1 MDHVVAFS
9 TWPPASR
16 FNKTPTVPDK
26 LVNLLQHARHTSI
39 LSVDNL
45 SCPHIKS
52 KMSNMNDQ
60 GNTKLSK
67 NQRRKKN
74 KAAREAAAA
83 AGGFAPN
90 NLPLRP
96 SAFANLPANIIAQI
110 VPHLYPEDVIY
121 LAQVNKSIRK
131 LLMSRSA
138 SAMWRACIE
147 NNGLPSCPSGLSEPK
162 YVSLLFRSICSS
174 CGEPT
179 SIWTRSGLLR
189 KCQKRDVEIA
199 TVRFIELQSSG
210 DVGALEAWIQT
221 QKGELKQ
228 REKSAQ
234 LLDGLR
240 GIVCKNRT
248 NELKREWRKHVERA
262 LLNLGYQFI
271 KDEDLPDQ
279 KRYKWKKI
287 MERPVAWTE
296 SNWDRYRQQIIQFVQ
311 NDEKDRP
318 IREQKAR
325 RSARNDKIRDLLDC
339 MGRTISP
346 PLDGSPAL
354 SKSQMAES
362 MAKRLPLP
370 TFADTLEWPVIKSL
384 IEEDVPMEQM
394 IGQFENHKGEIT
406 RLVTEWG
413 ERAKQE
419 LANVLKEESH
429 DSLVGPSLAA
439 TNSKAPS
446 IARMLLSAMGHP
458 EDAAPIE
465 FYGEWFACGRCGGPR
480 RSWSSLVAH
489 YVKQVDDWEYVQ
501 KELPE
506 LTESDVIY
514 NNIHD
519 PAFSTTPLVKHLS
532 LEEAKTWEAKAW
544 ETAED
549 PGNPD
554 VDEEWGDY
562 RFACRLCMAAQIESP
577 MSLKV
582 KNMFPHVT
590 DVHGISDLENGDV
603 DEPFDWVSE
612 SPYICVLEE
621 MCGMGWCL
629 APE

>member
-1 MDHVVAFS
+1 
-9 TWPPASR
+9 
-16 FNKTPTVPDK
+16 
-26 LVNLLQHARHTSI
+26 
-39 LSVDNL
+39 
-45 SCPHIKS
+45 
-52 KMSNMNDQ
+52 MNDQ

-74 KAAREAAAA
+74 KAAREAAAREAAAA

-96 SAFANLPANIIAQI
+96 SAFANLPANIIAQV
-110 VPHLYPEDVIY
+110 VPHLYPEDVIH
-121 LAQVNKSIRK
+121 LAQVNRSIRK

-138 SAMWRACIE
+138 SSMWRACIE
-147 NNGLPSCPSGLSEPK
+147 NNGLPTCPTEL
-162 YVSLLFRSICSS
+162 
-174 CGEPT
+174 
-179 SIWTRSGLLR
+179 IWTRSGLLR

-228 REKSAQ
+228 REKNAR
-234 LLDGLR
+234 LLDELR
-240 GIVCKNRT
+240 GAVCKNRT
-248 NELKREWRKHVERA
+248 NELKQEWRKHVERA
-262 LLNLGYQFI
+262 LLNLGYQPV

-279 KRYKWKKI
+279 KRYKWKEI
-287 MERPVAWTE
+287 MERPIAWTE

-339 MGRTISP
+339 VGRTINP

-354 SKSQMAES
+354 SKSQMAEL

-394 IGQFENHKGEIT
+394 ISQFENHKGEIT

-419 LANVLKEESH
+419 LANVLKERSH
-429 DSLVGPSLAA
+429 DSLVEPSLAA
-439 TNSKAPS
+439 TNSKTPS
-446 IARMLLSAMGHP
+446 IARMLLLAMGHP

-465 FYGEWFACGRCGGPR
+465 FNGEWFACGRCGGPR

-489 YVKQVDDWEYVQ
+489 YVKQADDWEYVQ
-501 KELPE
+501 KKLPE
-506 LTESDVIY
+506 LAESDVIY
-514 NNIHD
+514 NNVHD

-532 LEEAKTWEAKAW
+532 LEEAETWEAKAW

-582 KNMFPHVT
+582 ENMFPHVT
-590 DVHGISDLENGDV
+590 DVHAISDLENGDV
-603 DEPFDWVSE
+603 EEPFDWVSE

-629 APE
+629 VPE

>member
-1 MDHVVAFS
+1 MDHVGAFS

-16 FNKTPTVPDK
+16 FNKTPTVPGK
-26 LVNLLQHARHTSI
+26 LVYLLQHARHTSI

-45 SCPHIKS
+45 SYPYLKS
-52 KMSNMNDQ
+52 KMSYMNDQ
-60 GNTKLSK
+60 GNAKLSK
-67 NQRRKKN
+67 NQRRKRN

-96 SAFANLPANIIAQI
+96 NAFANLPANIIAQ
-110 VPHLYPEDVIY
+110 
-121 LAQVNKSIRK
+121 A
-131 LLMSRSA
+131 
-138 SAMWRACIE
+138 
-147 NNGLPSCPSGLSEPK
+147 
-162 YVSLLFRSICSS
+162 SLLTFDAIVRNSS
-174 CGEPT
+174 H
-179 SIWTRSGLLR
+179 ILVWTRSGLLR
-189 KCQKRDVEIA
+189 KCRKRDVEIA
-199 TVRFIELQSSG
+199 TIRFIELQSSG

-228 REKSAQ
+228 REKNAR

-240 GIVCKNRT
+240 ETVCKNKT

-262 LLNLGYQFI
+262 LLNLGHQLI

-279 KRYKWKKI
+279 KRYKWKEI
-287 MERPVAWTE
+287 MERPIAWTE

-339 MGRTISP
+339 IGRTINPS
-346 PLDGSPAL
+346 LDASPAL
-354 SKSQMAES
+354 SKSQMAELV
-362 MAKRLPLP
+362 AKRLPLP

-394 IGQFENHKGEIT
+394 IGRFENHKIEIT

-419 LANVLKEESH
+419 LADVLKEESH

-446 IARMLLSAMGHP
+446 IARMLLLAMGHP
-458 EDAAPIE
+458 EDTAPIE
-465 FYGEWFACGRCGGPR
+465 FNGEWFACGRCGGPR

-489 YVKQVDDWEYVQ
+489 YVKQADDWEYVQ
-501 KELPE
+501 KKLPE
-506 LTESDVIY
+506 LAEPDVIY

-532 LEEAKTWEAKAW
+532 LEEAETWEAKAW

-582 KNMFPHVT
+582 ENMFPHVT
-590 DVHGISDLENGDV
+590 DVHAISDLDNGDV
-603 DEPFDWVSE
+603 EEPFDWVSE

-629 APE
+629 VPE